1 MLLSIANPEKQ
12 RALFNMILKDN
23 MTVRQL
29 EDKVKEVNVSSYR
42 REIRMVDQETK
53 KKEEDLASFL
63 GTKVRIK
70 KGKKGGQIQI
80 DFYSEEELIGIW
92 DKIIK

>member
-1 MLLSIANPEKQ
+1 
-12 RALFNMILKDN
+12 
-23 MTVRQL
+23 
-29 EDKVKEVNVSSYR
+29 
-42 REIRMVDQETK
+42 
-53 KKEEDLASFL
+53 L